1 MAVDQDKEL
10 DLEDLDLDLEEAG
23 SEQSRGRVLSEDD
36 LEQYGVWIKV
46 KPHTVD
52 EGAARAEQ
60 EPRLESLEQQAASSQ
75 DTALT
80 EEEEELLGS
89 LEERSFAEPVEVDEV
104 SELSLPAEEELG
116 ALEPEGE
123 QVDLPLSEEPAR
135 GERFAE
141 LSSLEEELNAGKPA
155 GAAGAVPRSQVLAK
169 IEEELAAIRG
179 ELAAL
184 KGELVSLRKPGG
196 GGAAK
201 PAEGEREAGFFAD
214 DSDETIAL
222 TGDELDNILNT
233 AEITEEEATETAAG
247 EELADLAVPAE
258 PEAGGEEISLEPVAE
273 ALAGEAAAVEAIP
286 LDEPIEEALE
296 EAPAF
301 DTQAISLEIPEE
313 EPSLA
318 ESVDL
323 ELPDIEEI
331 GLDALEEKPEALEE
345 AAAEPIEDLE
355 IELTDEAAQEGQKGA
370 PIAEAVG
377 EAALEEEA
385 LELPALEEELEPSGE
400 EELVLDVPEEVSAD
414 LEPLEAVEAEA
425 AEPGTAEAL
434 EEEISLE
441 LPELGV
447 PVEEA
452 AAAPEDLS
460 LEIPEEEIAEAA
472 GMAAGAPSAVE
483 AAESVEPLEEIEE
496 IEEIEAA
503 EERPEPATRA
513 AAAAQAVGPA
523 RQAPAGAHGAIPS
536 GLRDEIRT
544 VLKYMDQLLEA
555 LPDDKIKEFADSEYF
570 EVYKRLFD
578 ELEIA

>member
-23 SEQSRGRVLSEDD
+23 SEQSRGQVLSEND

-46 KPHTVD
+46 KPHTVH
-52 EGAARAEQ
+52 EGAAQGEQ
-60 EPRLESLEQQAASSQ
+60 EPRLESLGQEAASSE

-89 LEERSFAEPVEVDEV
+89 LEESASAGPVEVDDVGEI
-104 SELSLPAEEELG
+104 SLPAEEDLG
-116 ALEPEGE
+116 VLEPEGE
-123 QVDLPLSEEPAR
+123 QVDLPLSEEPAA
-135 GERFAE
+135 GERFE
-141 LSSLEEELNAGKPA
+141 DLSSLEEELGAGKPA
-155 GAAGAVPRSQVLAK
+155 AEAVPRSQVLSK

-184 KGELVSLRKPGG
+184 KSELVNLRKPGG
-196 GGAAK
+196 AVAAR
-201 PAEGEREAGFFAD
+201 PGETDKEAGFFAD

-233 AEITEEEATETAAG
+233 AEITEEEAADTAAG
-247 EELADLAVPAE
+247 EEPADLTLRAE
-258 PEAGGEEISLEPVAE
+258 PEVGGEALSLEPVAE
-273 ALAGEAAAVEAIP
+273 ASPVEASAVEAIP
-286 LDEPIEEALE
+286 LDEPLE
-296 EAPAF
+296 EAPAL
-301 DTQAISLEIPEE
+301 DTHGISLEIPEE
-313 EPSLA
+313 EAAPP
-318 ESVDL
+318 ESIDL
-323 ELPDIEEI
+323 ELPDVEEI

-345 AAAEPIEDLE
+345 ASPEAAAAEPIEDLE
-355 IELTDEAAQEGQKGA
+355 IELTDETLQEGEKAGA
-370 PIAEAVG
+370 QPAEAVG

-385 LELPALEEELEPSGE
+385 LELPTFEEGLEPAGE

-414 LEPLEAVEAEA
+414 LEPLEDLEAEA
-425 AEPGTAEAL
+425 AEPEDAESGKAGAA

-441 LPELGV
+441 LPELET
-447 PVEEA
+447 PVEESA
-452 AAAPEDLS
+452 GAPEELS
-460 LEIPEEEIAEAA
+460 LEIPQEEIAEAA
-472 GMAAGAPSAVE
+472 GATS
-483 AAESVEPLEEIEE
+483 ESVEPLEAVEE

-503 EERPEPATRA
+503 EQRPEPEARA
-513 AAAAQAVGPA
+513 AATPAAGPA
-523 RQAPAGAHGAIPS
+523 RHAPAGSHGAIPG

-570 EVYKRLFD
+570 EVYKRLFE